1 MTNACAYI
9 GRGQVTYLF
18 WQVIPTTSDTDKRP
32 TLFRVCMVC
41 MGSACLP
48 GKCSCPLYIYI
59 SYGF

>member
-41 MGSACLP
+41 MRVP
-48 GKCSCPLYIYI
+48 VFPI
-59 SYGF
+59 SVRAPYTSI